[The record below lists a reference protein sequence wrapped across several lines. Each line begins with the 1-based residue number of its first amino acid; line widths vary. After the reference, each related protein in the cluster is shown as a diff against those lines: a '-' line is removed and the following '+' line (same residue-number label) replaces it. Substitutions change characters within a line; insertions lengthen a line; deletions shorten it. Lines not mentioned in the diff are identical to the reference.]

1 MLIRF
6 STLLFC
12 SFLLFPVFAIDK
24 IVEPFD
30 DPLMEVRYKTLL
42 EELRCVVC
50 QNQSLADSNA
60 MLAQDLR
67 NEVRE
72 LLEQGNSD
80 EQVKTFLVKR
90 YGEFV
95 LYKPP
100 FEIKTY
106 LLWGGPAIFLLI
118 AFFVMLYFVR
128 NQAKPEST
136 EENTLTEEE
145 KVKLE
150 KLMKG
155 DK

>member
-1 MLIRF
+1 MLIRLN
-6 STLLFC
+6 TLFLC
-12 SFLLFPVFAIDK
+12 CFLLFPAFAIDK
-24 IVEPFD
+24 NTGFD
-30 DPLMEVRYKTLL
+30 NPLMAARYKALL

-80 EQVKTFLVKR
+80 EQVKSFLVKR
-90 YGEFV
+90 YGDFV
-95 LYKPP
+95 LYRPP

-106 LLWGGPAIFLLI
+106 LLWGGPALFLFI
-118 AFFVMLYFVR
+118 AFFVMLYFIR
-128 NQAKPEST
+128 YQAKPEIR
-136 EENTLTEEE
+136 EEIQLTEDD
-145 KVKLE
+145 KLKLE
-150 KLMKG
+150 KLIKG

>member
-6 STLLFC
+6 STLFFGC
-12 SFLLFPVFAIDK
+12 TLLFSALAIDK
-24 IVEPFD
+24 TEPFD
-30 DPLMEVRYKTLL
+30 DPLMQVRYKALL
-42 EELRCVVC
+42 AELRCVVC

-100 FEIKTY
+100 LEIKTY
-106 LLWGGPAIFLLI
+106 LLWGGPALFLLI

-128 NQAKPEST
+128 NQGKPEEQ
-136 EENTLTEEE
+136 EETMLTEAD
-145 KVKLE
+145 KAKLD
-150 KLMKG
+150 KLMEG